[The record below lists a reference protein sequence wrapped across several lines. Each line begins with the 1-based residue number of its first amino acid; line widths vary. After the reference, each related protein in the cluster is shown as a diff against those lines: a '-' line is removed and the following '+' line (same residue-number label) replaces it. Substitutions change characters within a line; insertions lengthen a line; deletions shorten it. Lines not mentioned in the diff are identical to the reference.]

1 MNCKIPFQEI
11 AGLMAEKAGVTRE
24 EAEAFAKA
32 FFDIIASRLKEGET
46 IRIKGLGNFVPSDS
60 ENGVDFVADPELAET
75 LNAPFAL
82 FEPEEVAD
90 DVTEETLAEAV
101 SEPAAPAPE
110 TRPEPQKP
118 VEQPQAP
125 EAVAEAEPEPE
136 TKAVEETAAPETET
150 AAGPA
155 MPVAAGDIE
164 NSESAGTAPETEPQP
179 ASKPE
184 PKTEPAKA
192 APKAEPKPEPAKA
205 APRPAHPAPQTKPV
219 PVQPVFHSIEEDEEE
234 HIPTD
239 SDDSREGLGFGWGF
253 ALGIIVGLALGACGV
268 YFALDYLYPTQR
280 AAAVTIEETVE
291 DPIEELLADTVAKP
305 LPADTLAAIA
315 PEPKPEEQAKP
326 APEAR
331 IAEEPKPAAEAPAS
345 ESKPVYDTVKAGYLL
360 QAMARKHYGA
370 KVFWVYIYEENKAK
384 IGNPNKLQPNMKVVI
399 PPASKYGIDASSKAS
414 LGKAEQMER
423 QIINKYPR

>member
-90 DVTEETLAEAV
+90 DVTEEALAEAV

-136 TKAVEETAAPETET
+136 TKAVEETAAPETE
-150 AAGPA
+150 
-155 MPVAAGDIE
+155 
-164 NSESAGTAPETEPQP
+164 PQP

-184 PKTEPAKA
+184 PKPEPAKPAPNADPKPDPTPEPATA
-192 APKAEPKPEPAKA
+192 APNAEPNAEPKPDPKPEPAKA

-239 SDDSREGLGFGWGF
+239 SDDSRGGLGFGWGF

-268 YFALDYLYPTQR
+268 YFALDYLYPTGR
-280 AAAVTIEETVE
+280 TAAVTIEETVE
-291 DPIEELLADTVAKP
+291 DPIEELLTDTVAKP

-315 PEPKPEEQAKP
+315 PEPKPEEQSKP
-326 APEAR
+326 APEAK
-331 IAEEPKPAAEAPAS
+331 IAEEPKPAAQAPAA

>member
-90 DVTEETLAEAV
+90 DVTEEALAEAV

-118 VEQPQAP
+118 VEQPEAS

-136 TKAVEETAAPETET
+136 TKAVEETAVPEAEK

-155 MPVAAGDIE
+155 IPVAAGDIE
-164 NSESAGTAPETEPQP
+164 NSESAETAPETEPLP
-179 ASKPE
+179 VSKPE
-184 PKTEPAKA
+184 PKPEPAKA
-192 APKAEPKPEPAKA
+192 APIAEPKPEPKPEPAKA

-239 SDDSREGLGFGWGF
+239 SDDSRGGLGFGWGF

-280 AAAVTIEETVE
+280 AAAETIEETVE
-291 DPIEELLADTVAKP
+291 DPFEELLTDTVAKP

-326 APEAR
+326 APEAK
-331 IAEEPKPAAEAPAS
+331 IAEEPKPAAEA
-345 ESKPVYDTVKAGYLL
+345 KPVYDTVKAGYLL

-384 IGNPNKLQPNMKVVI
+384 IGNPNRLQPNMKVVI

>member
-1 MNCKIPFQEI
+1 
-11 AGLMAEKAGVTRE
+11 
-24 EAEAFAKA
+24 
-32 FFDIIASRLKEGET
+32 
-46 IRIKGLGNFVPSDS
+46 VPSDS

-90 DVTEETLAEAV
+90 DVTEEALAEAV

-136 TKAVEETAAPETET
+136 TKAVEETAA
-150 AAGPA
+150 
-155 MPVAAGDIE
+155 
-164 NSESAGTAPETEPQP
+164 
-179 ASKPE
+179 SKPE

-192 APKAEPKPEPAKA
+192 APKAAPKPAPKPAPAEAAPTADPTPEPKPEPAKA
-205 APRPAHPAPQTKPV
+205 TPRPTHPAPQTKPV

-239 SDDSREGLGFGWGF
+239 SDVSREGLGFGWGF

-280 AAAVTIEETVE
+280 TAAVTIEETVE
-291 DPIEELLADTVAKP
+291 DPIEELLTDTVAKP
-305 LPADTLAAIA
+305 LPADSLAAIT
-315 PEPKPEEQAKP
+315 PEAKP
-326 APEAR
+326 AEEAR
-331 IAEEPKPAAEAPAS
+331 IAEEPKPAAQTPAA